1 MNKCLAALAVSCAM
15 LGAGAALAA
24 DMPAFEFDGAPNS
37 NDTQLSLGFSFT
49 ATSAVT
55 VTSLGYY
62 DFGGDGFATAHEV
75 GIFDSA
81 GTLLASAGLNA
92 GSGDALI
99 GQFRYASITPLS
111 LAAGQTYVI
120 AATTH
125 GSADPWAYGNAYP
138 ADATVSDFHTTVPI
152 VITANSALFL
162 YQSDNQLRN
171 PTEHYSN
178 YTFYAGPNFTILGV
192 PEPANWTMMLSGF
205 GLVGAVLR
213 GRRRSTISF
222 G

>member
-1 MNKCLAALAVSCAM
+1 MNKCLAI
-15 LGAGAALAA
+15 LAA
-24 DMPAFEFDGAPNS
+24 SFAAVGANAAAADTPAFEFDGAPTS

-49 ATSAVT
+49 AGSAVT

-81 GTLLASAGLNA
+81 GTLLASAGLSA
-92 GSGDALI
+92 GTGDTLV
-99 GQFRYASITPLS
+99 GQFRYAGITPLN

-125 GSADPWAYGNAYP
+125 GSADAWAYGNAYP
-138 ADATVSDFHTTVPI
+138 PDATVGDFHATVPI
-152 VITANSALFL
+152 AIAANSALFL

-178 YTFYAGPNFTILGV
+178 YTFYAGPNFTILSV
-192 PEPANWTMMLSGF
+192 PEPASWAMMLGGF
-205 GLVGAVLR
+205 GLVGAALR
-213 GRRRSTISF
+213 GHRRSMISF